1 VRPGSF
7 DRKKETEGGAMEIFD
22 DYSVIPKDEIEW
34 YSSRRG
40 CVHPYGLLVRT
51 MAEKDVPYSS
61 KYKGVPMRRDLRV
74 REKPEGSPEC
84 IFL

>member
-7 DRKKETEGGAMEIFD
+7 DKQEETEGGAMKMFD
-22 DYSVIPKDEIEW
+22 DYSLISEDEIEW

-51 MAEKDVPYSS
+51 MTMSEVKENAKKCGIPLSHLLQE
-61 KYKGVPMRRDLRV
+61 
-74 REKPEGSPEC
+74 
-84 IFL
+84 